1 MFSGK
6 YNTNIIKKVELV
18 QEAKK
23 NSQKNQPGHPEPP
36 PFETIVQLFDS
47 CSNLD

>member
-18 QEAKK
+18 HPPQAGVAGTEEL
-23 NSQKNQPGHPEPP
+23 QVINQ
-36 PFETIVQLFDS
+36 
-47 CSNLD
+47 